1 MTDEVNE
8 NDFSRKRKSI
18 PVKRVQRAS
27 LTRHLNPDLNE
38 SMVKTLINDLCKRVK
53 KNQSH
58 IKNLFIGLTNDR
70 QYEEKKYIYDLDQN
84 IFNTLV
90 EAHDERTNVTG
101 FIKDTLKIILTKTQV
116 EDLNEHGTYLTAYEY
131 YNEKYKFPNS
141 IVFYQVYTRIFPK
154 SLFIDFLKFLIGQE
168 PTITNPNQILLSGKL
183 WNNIK
188 KYRKDKGVLI
198 KQMRDQEKEVEL
210 ASSALYRPYKEILEL
225 MRDISKPEMLDKDD
239 EHTAEAAKER
249 YNYIVKKLGI
259 IIRNPEEELNLK
271 MNATIN
277 DIFENFIY
285 SKLVEGKSSNDEVIK
300 FISRVQET
308 ITSEYV
314 KLFIIYFV
322 TNMKLAKISDAGID
336 DAEATKSANAADA
349 ARAHKKLDYFIN
361 QIREEREN
369 PGGNKVSHK
378 NLNICIREIMENQ
391 KEADRK
397 PTIYTAEQTGQII
410 ESRQRRTGG
419 VPMPREMRIKKG
431 QIDTREPLERI
442 KNVRESFYKTP
453 PIDPRNIINSS
464 SRVLQSKVI
473 RVEKFSNKNPQDYKL
488 LLGVTQKILSK
499 ILAKYFENDDP
510 DFFKI
515 NEETSISEA
524 GATYGEYLYK
534 TMENVKDLAKGIAV
548 LNDTLYITK
557 YYKLSEFHSKVKLAL
572 KNKNYE
578 SIDYRK
584 SSVFTEL
591 YYYRGNKK
599 YKKNLENEFLERSSV
614 ETQKILNT
622 FYTRAFPLIREATD
636 ALRKQRVKSSSY
648 VVYTREDGV
657 KIIYPVRE
665 LYERFQSRKFDIPD
679 QSGQFDANFVQEVM
693 SIGGKTYN
701 IDEDYTYEARDYED
715 YEDDDDADSDYDDD
729 VQFEE
734 LSNRGVPD
742 RYEPLVNVDEMI
754 GLIDNVITEF
764 KISERPV
771 SEILDT
777 ILNTNSGMAVDKTQ
791 IKDGC
796 THCIVCRKDVSRSQ
810 YIKSIVKKDGQYE
823 TICFCC
829 VTCLEKFRQY
839 VNSEN

>member
-8 NDFSRKRKSI
+8 NDFPRRRSI
-18 PVKRVQRAS
+18 PVKRLRRAS
-27 LTRHLNPDLNE
+27 LTRHLNPDVNE
-38 SMVKTLINDLCKRVK
+38 SMVKNLISDLCKQA
-53 KNQSH
+53 KNNRGH
-58 IKNLFIGLTNDR
+58 IKNLIKELGLSKTR
-70 QYEEKKYIYDLDQN
+70 QEEEQKYIYDLDQN

-90 EAHDERTNVTG
+90 EAHDERTNVAG

-116 EDLNEHGTYLTAYEY
+116 EDLDKHGTYLTAYEY

-188 KYRKDKGVLI
+188 EYRKDKGVLI

-239 EHTAEAAKER
+239 EHTTEAAKER

-259 IIRNPEEELNLK
+259 IIKDPEEEANLK
-271 MNATIN
+271 LNATIN
-277 DIFENFIY
+277 DIFENFMHG
-285 SKLVEGKSSNDEVIK
+285 KFVEGKSSNDEVIK
-300 FISRVQET
+300 FISRVQGS
-308 ITSEYV
+308 IPSEYLKV
-314 KLFIIYFV
+314 FIFFFV
-322 TNMKLAKISDAGID
+322 ENMNLTEISDAGID
-336 DAEATKSANAADA
+336 DVEAAKHANAADA
-349 ARAHKKLDYFIN
+349 ARAHKILDYFIN
-361 QIREEREN
+361 QLREERKN
-369 PGGNKVSHK
+369 PGGNKDSGK
-378 NLNICIREIMENQ
+378 ILNIYIREIMEKQ

-397 PTIYTAEQTGQII
+397 PSIYTAEQTARLV
-410 ESRQRRTGG
+410 ESRQRRTG
-419 VPMPREMRIKKG
+419 VPMPREMRTKKD
-431 QIDTREPLERI
+431 QIDMREPLERI
-442 KNVRESFYKTP
+442 KDVRESSYKTP
-453 PIDPRNIINSS
+453 PVDPRNIIDSS
-464 SRVLQSKVI
+464 SHALQSKVI
-473 RVEKFSNKNPQDYKL
+473 RLKEFSNKNPQDYKL

-524 GATYGEYLYK
+524 GETYGEYLYITK
-534 TMENVKDLAKGIAV
+534 KNMEDLAKGITV

-578 SIDYRK
+578 SIDYRMC
-584 SSVFTEL
+584 SVFAEL
-591 YYYRGNKK
+591 YPYRENKK
-599 YKKNLENEFLERSSV
+599 YKKNLKEEFLRRSSV

-622 FYTRAFPLIREATD
+622 FYTRVFPSIREATD
-636 ALRKQRVKSSSY
+636 ALRKQRVKRSSY
-648 VVYTREDGV
+648 VVYTREDGA

-665 LYERFQSRKFDIPD
+665 LYERFQSREFDIPD
-679 QSGQFDANFVQEVM
+679 QSGQFDTDFVQEVM

-701 IDEDYTYEARDYED
+701 IDEDYDYEARDYED
-715 YEDDDDADSDYDDD
+715 YEGDDDADSDYDDD

-734 LSNRGVPD
+734 LVNRGVSD

-764 KISERPV
+764 ETNERPV

-810 YIKSIVKKDGQYE
+810 YIKSKVKKDGQYE